1 MNFHFNS
8 HISLNTKGLII
19 PFCKG
24 EELEKHLSDLAADHQ
39 LSAKQLSED
48 FKGEKG
54 EILHLY
60 ANSSSGLSIFLLGLG
75 KHTDFSNSLK
85 TFRSFAHQ
93 QKKRLNQQ
101 SAIQFSYLFTKLD
114 QASQLSLIEAAVNGL
129 LLSTYKIGLYKEKE
143 ANEIPFHSEE
153 TVVEIL
159 SSLGADSEVEKA
171 VRKGEATAKTQLRIF
186 DLVNAPG
193 NKVRPSE
200 LASWAKES
208 GQSHGYQVKV
218 MDKEQIIAAG
228 LEALL
233 AVNRGSEWPPAFI
246 IMEYRPKE
254 AVENIPTIGFV
265 GKGVTFD
272 TGGLSIKG
280 SNRMHYMKSDM
291 GGAGAVL
298 GAIELTARLQ
308 LPVHLI
314 AIVPTTDNCVD
325 ATSVKP
331 GDVIGSY
338 SGKTIEVI
346 DTDAEGRLILADGL
360 AYMRKHFDPEVII
373 DLATLTGSC
382 VRALG
387 YQAGGLFTNNDQLA
401 SKLTAVGEQY
411 GERLWR
417 LPLWDAYQKDIE
429 SDVADVRNFSSRPVA
444 GAISA
449 AKFLEAFTD
458 DHPAW
463 AHLDIAGVAFGDS
476 EFTADK
482 SSSAYGVRLLCEFL
496 SSYSS
501 TS

>member
-1 MNFHFNS
+1 MNFQFNS
-8 HISLNTKGLII
+8 NPSSSQTLII
-19 PFCKG
+19 PLCKG
-24 EELEKHLSDLAADHQ
+24 DELEKHLTDIAFEHQ
-39 LSAKQLSED
+39 LFAEQLQKD

-54 EILHLY
+54 EVLHLY
-60 ANSSSGLSIFLLGLG
+60 ASSSSLTNIFLLGLG
-75 KHTDFSNSLK
+75 KNTDFGHVLK
-85 TFRSFAHQ
+85 TFRSFGYQ

-101 SAIQFSYLFTKLD
+101 SAIQFSHLFMKLD
-114 QASQLSLIEAAVNGL
+114 HPTQLSVIEAAINGL
-129 LLSTYKIGLYKEKE
+129 LLSTYKIGLYKKE
-143 ANEIPFHSEE
+143 DTNEIPFHNEE
-153 TVVEIL
+153 TVVEII
-159 SSLGADSEVEKA
+159 SPLGADLQVKKA
-171 VRKGEATAKTQLRIF
+171 VQDGEAVAKTQLRIL

-200 LASWAKES
+200 LAAWAKKS
-208 GQSHGYQVKV
+208 GQHYGYEVEV
-218 MDKEQIIAAG
+218 MNKEQIIATG

-246 IMEYRPKE
+246 IMKYSPKE
-254 AVENIPTIGFV
+254 SKENIPTIGLV

-291 GGAGAVL
+291 GGAAAVL

-360 AYMRKHFDPEVII
+360 AYMRKHFNPEVMI

-382 VRALG
+382 VRTLG
-387 YQAGGLFTNNDQLA
+387 YQAGGLFSNNDQLA
-401 SKLTAVGEQY
+401 SQLTATGEQF

-417 LPLWDAYQKDIE
+417 LPLWEAYQKDIE

-476 EFTADK
+476 EFTTDK
-482 SSSAYGVRLLCEFL
+482 SATAYGVRLLCEFFKNYSA
-496 SSYSS
+496 SS
-501 TS
+501 